1 MTAATPLEL
10 LLDVQ
15 EHDTTVDQ
23 LVHRKASL
31 PERAELADVERRTAA
46 LHEERA
52 GIATPLEEI
61 AARETKAED
70 DIAAA
75 EKRMAEI
82 DTRMTSGAVTASRDL
97 QAMSEEI
104 THLRERIST
113 LEDAGIEALTE
124 REPLD
129 AELAR
134 IDAALAELAASAQRL
149 RGAIAEAEVAV
160 DAELERT
167 RSEREVLAAGLPADL
182 AATYEHLRA
191 RLGGIGAARLEGP
204 RCTGCHLTLPATEV
218 DRLKREPLDALVFC
232 DQCGRILVRQQ

>member
-1 MTAATPLEL
+1 MTRPFDL

-15 EHDTTVDQ
+15 EHDTNVDQ

-31 PERAELADVERRTAA
+31 PERAELADVERRIAA
-46 LHEERA
+46 LQAERSQVAGPWEEVV
-52 GIATPLEEI
+52 
-61 AARETKAED
+61 ARESKAEE

-75 EKRMAEI
+75 EKRIAEI

-104 THLRERIST
+104 THLRERISS

-134 IDAALAELAASAQRL
+134 IDGALAALAADGERL
-149 RGAIAEAEVAV
+149 RAVIAETEAAI
-160 DAELERT
+160 DAEIAAVRAERGQ
-167 RSEREVLAAGLPADL
+167 LAGGLPADL
-182 AATYEHLRA
+182 AATYERLRD
-191 RLGGIGAARLEGP
+191 RLGGIGAARLEGA

-218 DRLKREPLDALVFC
+218 DRLKREPPDALVFC
-232 DQCGRILVRQQ
+232 DQCGRILVRP